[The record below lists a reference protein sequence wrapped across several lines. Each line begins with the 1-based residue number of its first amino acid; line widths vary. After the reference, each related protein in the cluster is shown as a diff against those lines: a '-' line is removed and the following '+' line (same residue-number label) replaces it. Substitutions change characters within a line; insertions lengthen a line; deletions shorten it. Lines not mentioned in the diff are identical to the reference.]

1 MTTSR
6 IFTAVRSTLTTTG
19 VLPTLHNTK
28 PATRYCVI
36 RASTYFSSAN
46 ENRRILFIPH
56 DAKGS
61 WGFTA
66 LLAAAA
72 TAVTAS
78 IASMI
83 MLQHEKQ
90 IPTLCEQC
98 VADSD
103 EDDDDDEDF
112 RDPMSSY
119 ALSAIIREMKS
130 QHDQQQQMEQPHGE
144 MKVDNGKDDAI
155 AITIAK
161 TPSASVQATS
171 SSAVNDP
178 LPLNPSDAILEGS
191 VPILSEAE
199 ARIEEATRKAK
210 QHSGGLKIF
219 SGNGNMSLALEI
231 CRHLGVN
238 LGKAT
243 VGRFADGEVN
253 VVIHENVRGKDV
265 YIVQPTCPP
274 VNDNIMELL
283 LMVSTLRRSS
293 ARRITVVIPY
303 YGYARQDRKMQVAYD
318 KYSTGI
324 HFDIY
329 LSKLPSSQLY
339 YIFYVFFLNHLKL
352 QARVPI
358 SAADVARL
366 MESMGI
372 DRVIAV
378 DLHCGQIQGFFGPR
392 VPVDNLDGGIVGLDY
407 FGCKDLHNPVIVSP
421 DAGGVY
427 RAKKFKE
434 GLEHKHDMQDLGLAM
449 IVKQRARA
457 GSVDQMDLVGD
468 VKDCDCIIVDDMID
482 TAGTLCKASDVLIAN
497 GARRVFAFAS
507 HGLLSGQGNERIANS
522 SLSEVVILN
531 TIPTSPQREANEKLT
546 ELSVAS
552 LLAQAIF
559 NIHAKKSISA
569 LFK

>member
-1 MTTSR
+1 MTWSR
-6 IFTAVRSTLTTTG
+6 LMFARLAPRKFS
-19 VLPTLHNTK
+19 
-28 PATRYCVI
+28 RYT
-36 RASTYFSSAN
+36 ASTACVAHDENVNALYMFAGLTAAGAFLSLTHQSA
-46 ENRRILFIPH
+46 
-56 DAKGS
+56 
-61 WGFTA
+61 
-66 LLAAAA
+66 
-72 TAVTAS
+72 
-78 IASMI
+78 
-83 MLQHEKQ
+83 Q
-90 IPTLCEQC
+90 CEQPMKQQEMEEPPEIMQRRH
-98 VADSD
+98 STKQGL
-103 EDDDDDEDF
+103 
-112 RDPMSSY
+112 RDPMTSY
-119 ALSAIIREMKS
+119 AKYALMKELKEEKEKRARLQDQTLMDKSAL
-130 QHDQQQQMEQPHGE
+130 
-144 MKVDNGKDDAI
+144 KVNEKL
-155 AITIAK
+155 T
-161 TPSASVQATS
+161 VQATS
-171 SSAVNDP
+171 SSP
-178 LPLNPSDAILEGS
+178 EIELPEKEKLLIVEEDMTE
-191 VPILSEAE
+191 SEAK
-199 ARIEEATRKAK
+199 IEEQTRKAK

-265 YIVQPTCPP
+265 YIVQPTGPP

-303 YGYARQDRKMQVAYD
+303 YGYARQDRKMQ
-318 KYSTGI
+318 
-324 HFDIY
+324 
-329 LSKLPSSQLY
+329 
-339 YIFYVFFLNHLKL
+339 
-352 QARVPI
+352 ARVPI

-366 MESMGI
+366 MEAMGI

-407 FGCKDLHNPVIVSP
+407 FGCKDLHNPVVVSP

-434 GLEHKHDMQDLGLAM
+434 GLEQKYDMQDLGLAM

-482 TAGTLCKASDVLIAN
+482 TAGTLCKAADVLIAN

-507 HGLLSGQGNERIANS
+507 HGLLSGPGNERIANS
-522 SLSEVVILN
+522 CMSEVVILN
-531 TIPTSPQREANEKLT
+531 TIPTTPQREANEKLT
-546 ELSVAS
+546 ELSVAP